1 MVISQLTKL
10 YRISSMTQDY
20 KYTQQEWDKA
30 VGWGKV
36 PEDREE
42 KSDEKDINKIG
53 GPDKTPPPR

>member
-1 MVISQLTKL
+1 
-10 YRISSMTQDY
+10 MTQDY